1 MAMQQ
6 LVAAQASAEAPVNEN
21 FQSLDWAS
29 VYGRRHPVTTGL
41 TWGHYGGIWGGLTV
55 ADGTVTLTNSATNY
69 IVVLRSTGA
78 VSVSTATTNWL
89 DVANY
94 ARVYALTVAG
104 SVVTVVADHRGG
116 LWGVHGPNRLPRRVS
131 ADRGDTSQTLVVGTD
146 APTQR
151 WATTLTANRTVTLST
166 TGAANGDAFRIVR
179 TGLGLFTLDVGGLKT
194 IPIATAAFADVEFD
208 GSAWRLTGYGAL

>member
-1 MAMQQ
+1 MQQ
-6 LVAAQASAEAPVNEN
+6 LAATGQASPEIPINEN
-21 FQSLDWAS
+21 FQTQEWAS
-29 VYGRRHPVTTGL
+29 IYGRRHPVTTGL
-41 TWGHYGGIWGGLTV
+41 TWGHYGGLWGGLTV
-55 ADGTVTLTNSATNY
+55 ADGTVALSNSATNY

-104 SVVTVVADHRGG
+104 SVVTVVADHRAG
-116 LWGVHGPNRLPRRVS
+116 LYGAHGPNRRPPRVS
-131 ADRGDTSQTLVVGTD
+131 SDRGDASQTLVVGTD

-166 TGAANGDAFRIVR
+166 TGAANGDHFRIVR
-179 TGLGLFTLDVGGLKT
+179 TGLGVFTLDVGGLKT
-194 IPIATAAFADVEFD
+194 IPMTTAAFVDVEFD